1 MDIHHPRGALRS
13 LKRTSS
19 HHTPLAHQ
27 LFTSAVTPPEPFP
40 ASARPGL
47 GPSDLPQPCALVCL
61 SQHRSHCSLQAE
73 KSPKGLWHP
82 RRGFEP
88 CLSLSSCVS
97 WSKHLASLSLGFL
110 FCRMGILSPACY
122 AGWGTNQD
130 KARHVPAHRMHRDHQ
145 LERGTSWRPGGL
157 APQVGSASVQQG
169 AKEEY

>member
-130 KARHVPAHRMHRDHQ
+130 KARHVLAHRMHRDHQ
-145 LERGTSWRPGGL
+145 LERDTRWRPGGL